1 MNIDTIRQIIAPFHE
16 VFGEINLPTSTV
28 VFHHIEDQMSFTL
41 WEFDREKP
49 EFSIYKFSQNQSPF
63 FLHTTFSPGQPTPL
77 HQHDYIELMYVIQG
91 EFSQNIA
98 GKDFHFHQEDIVFIN
113 HGIMHYDYL
122 NGNGACILFLNIP
135 DSLFI
140 RLFQN
145 SIHSPYKNYVADLL
159 LEHRSDYTH
168 LYGSL
173 KPQAAS
179 INETQSSVSLTEI
192 IREISRYVP
201 GSTHII
207 NGHLIRLIYYLAL
220 EYRFDLAS
228 YSQMDMR
235 RLLFEEIRSDIQND
249 CRNITIERL
258 QDKYYYNRNYFN
270 YLIKEQSGLTFQELR
285 QNIRLDEAS
294 RLLLETD
301 TNIDDIAHLVGYENL
316 GFFYRLFSA
325 RYGATPR
332 KYRLQNR

>member
-1 MNIDTIRQIIAPFHE
+1 MKTDAIWQVITPFSE
-16 VFGEINLPTSTV
+16 FLGEESIPAST
-28 VFHHIEDQMSFTL
+28 VFHHIEDQVSFTI
-41 WEFDREKP
+41 WEFDAEKP
-49 EFSIYKFSQNQSPF
+49 EFSIYNFTQKQSSQF
-63 FLHTTFSPGQPTPL
+63 YHTFFSPGKATAL
-77 HQHDYIELMYVIQG
+77 HQHDYIELMYVVQG
-91 EFSQNIA
+91 VFSQNIA
-98 GKDFHFHQEDIVFIN
+98 GKDFHFHKGDVVFVN

-122 NGNGACILFLNIP
+122 NGNGACVLFLAIP
-135 DSLFI
+135 DSMFA
-140 RLFQN
+140 RLFTN
-145 SIHSPYKNYVADLL
+145 SSHSPYQNFVADLL

-173 KPQAAS
+173 KPQTAS
-179 INETQSSVSLTEI
+179 VEETQSDISMIEI
-192 IREISRYVP
+192 IREIARPAP
-201 GSTHII
+201 GSTHLI

-249 CRNITIERL
+249 FRNITIERL

-270 YLIKEQSGLTFQELR
+270 YLIKEQSGMTFQELR
-285 QNIRLDEAS
+285 QNIRLEEAA

-301 TNIDDIAHLVGYENL
+301 TNIDDIARLVGYENL

-332 KYRLQNR
+332 KYRLLNR